1 MSRLVPALIAALMAP
16 PIAPLAIHAANAA
29 PADRS
34 QCLRDMAGLDR
45 SFAGALDDLARNS
58 TQAARCT
65 AWRRQIDIYEQA
77 SAVIE
82 RCAPD
87 DTRASSVGRMRG
99 SITNFRDL
107 IAEAKC
113 PAP

>member
-1 MSRLVPALIAALMAP
+1 MSRVVFALIASLVVP
-16 PIAPLAIHAANAA
+16 AAVAA

-34 QCLRDMAGLDR
+34 QCVRDMAGLER

-58 TQAARCT
+58 AEAARCA
-65 AWRRQIDIYEQA
+65 AWRRQIDVYEKA

-87 DTRASSVGRMRG
+87 EARASSVGRMRG
-99 SITNFRDL
+99 SIATFRDL
-107 IAEAKC
+107 ITEAKC
-113 PAP
+113 PAR